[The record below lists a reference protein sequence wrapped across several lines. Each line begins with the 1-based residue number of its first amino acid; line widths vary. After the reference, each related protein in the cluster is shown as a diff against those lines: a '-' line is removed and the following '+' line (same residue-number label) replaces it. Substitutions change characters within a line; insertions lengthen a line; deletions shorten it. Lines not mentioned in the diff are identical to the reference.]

1 MRGAGTV
8 QGAGIVLALGAATLG
23 CQPPMAIGK
32 VRAEPTDDFPVAWSG
47 AEEDTTLAGMT
58 GNVVGDA
65 PSADDEASVPA
76 DLVPRAGAVARR
88 DAIAV
93 VVGVERYRVDMPVA
107 TGAERDAKLFA
118 AFAEKT
124 LGLKRSNVRLLVG
137 TDATRSSI
145 DAVLDEWLAKN
156 ATADGELFFFF
167 AGHGAPEPETSR
179 GYLVPWDA
187 DPKYIK
193 SQGIAFDDLVARL
206 AKVGAKQTFAFVDA
220 CFSGAGGRSVLAEG
234 TRPLVRVKGL
244 ESAGGVT
251 LLTAAGPDETTGAAG
266 SGHGLFTHHL
276 LAGLNGKAD
285 ADGDGA
291 LTMAEVAGYATAK
304 VKEDAA
310 RDNREQEPRM
320 LGAGGDVVL
329 TRLPPTR

>member
-1 MRGAGTV
+1 MRNGSIV
-8 QGAGIVLALGAATLG
+8 IVLLLGAAALG

-32 VRAEPTDDFPVAWSG
+32 VRSEPTDDFPVAWG
-47 AEEDTTLAGMT
+47 DTSSESEQTVLAGT
-58 GNVVGDA
+58 TSPATKAAEPAG
-65 PSADDEASVPA
+65 SVPEE
-76 DLVPRAGAVARR
+76 LVPRSGAVARR

-93 VVGVERYRVDMPVA
+93 VVGVERYRVDLPAA

-118 AFAEKT
+118 AYAEKT

-156 ATADGELFFFF
+156 ASAEGELFFYF

-193 SQGIAFDDLVARL
+193 SQGIAFDDLVGRL
-206 AKVGAKQTFAFVDA
+206 AKVKAKRTFAFVVA

-234 TRPLVRVKGL
+234 TRPLVRIKGL
-244 ESAGGVT
+244 ESSVGGVT

-276 LAGLNGKAD
+276 LMGLNGKAD
-285 ADGDGA
+285 ADADGA
-291 LTMAEVAGYATAK
+291 ITMSEVARYATAK
-304 VKEDAA
+304 VKDDAA

-320 LGAGGDVVL
+320 LGEGGDVVL
-329 TRLPPTR
+329 TRLPPAH

>member
-1 MRGAGTV
+1 MRIASAAVVVGLGIGA
-8 QGAGIVLALGAATLG
+8 IG

-32 VRAEPTDDFPVAWSG
+32 VRAEPTDDFPLAWSG
-47 AEEDTTLAGMT
+47 GTDASALAGT
-58 GNVVGDA
+58 TVSGAKNAGADKTVK
-65 PSADDEASVPA
+65 SAVPEE
-76 DLVPRAGAVARR
+76 LVPRSGAVARR

-93 VVGVERYRVDMPVA
+93 VVGVERYRIDMPEA

-118 AFAEKT
+118 AYAEKT
-124 LGLKRSNVRLLVG
+124 LGLRRSNVRLLIG

-156 ATADGELFFFF
+156 ASADGELFFFF
-167 AGHGAPEPETSR
+167 AGHGAPEPESSR

-234 TRPLVRVKGL
+234 TRPLVRIKGI
-244 ESAGGVT
+244 ESSVGGVT

-285 ADGDGA
+285 ADADGA
-291 LTMAEVAGYATAK
+291 ITMAEVASYATAK
-304 VKEDAA
+304 VKDDAA
-310 RDNREQEPRM
+310 RDNREQEPRL
-320 LGAGGDVVL
+320 LGGGGDVVL
-329 TRLPPTR
+329 TRLPPQR